1 MLAKGFSKPTD
12 RVERLRKVIINA
24 VPQVESERACLITES
39 YKETENLP
47 VIIRRAKAVEKIF
60 TELPVTIREDELIV
74 GLP

>member
-47 VIIRRAKAVEKIF
+47 VINYEIGRASC
-60 TELPVTIREDELIV
+60 RERV
-74 GLP
+74 